1 MTKKIS
7 EIAMTLPFT
16 ISAYGSV
23 AQTTDQNKIWAD
35 RVRSVVGTLVGERV
49 MRPKFGSNIPQN
61 IFENESDKQ
70 STLAAKLEDEI
81 DGVFAKFL
89 PLLTLNS
96 VQVSFDDFENVV
108 TAEII
113 YSLPNEELVTTN
125 LGISTISSTSPITQ
139 ETL

>member
-1 MTKKIS
+1 MKKIS
-7 EIAMTLPFT
+7 EIAITLPFT
-16 ISAYGSV
+16 ISTYGSV
-23 AQTTDQNKIWAD
+23 AQTTDQTKIWAD

-49 MRPKFGSNIPQN
+49 MRPKFGANIPQN

-81 DGVFAKFL
+81 DGVFTKYL
-89 PLLTLNS
+89 PLLSLNS

-125 LGISTISSTSPITQ
+125 LGISTISSTSTITQ